1 MPFHSLKNW
10 SFHNA
15 LKKVLKK
22 GIHRDKNVIKSNP
35 AQSFLVIFNGTSS
48 KDVDYFRSLHLKFEK
63 KGIRPKMLAYVHS
76 KVDVHDFGMAMYN
89 DTQIKWNWIPKTKL
103 IELVQSREFDILF
116 NINPEQLPHLHY
128 LSVAAK
134 ASFKIST
141 LTDFPNDFSLT
152 VKLSPDSRLSE
163 IFEKMHE
170 SLEILAVKN

>member
-1 MPFHSLKNW
+1 MPFQSLKNW

-15 LKKVLKK
+15 LNKLLKK
-22 GIHRDKNVIKSNP
+22 GIHRDKNGIKSNP
-35 AQSFLVIFNGTSS
+35 AQSFLLIFNGTLPR
-48 KDVDYFRSLHLKFEK
+48 DVDYFRSLHLKFEA

-89 DTQIKWNWIPKTKL
+89 DTQIKWNWIPKIKL
-103 IELVQSREFDILF
+103 VELVQSREFDILF

-141 LTDFPNDFSLT
+141 LTDFPNDFSLM
-152 VKLSPDSRLSE
+152 VKMKPDTSLHE
-163 IFEKMHE
+163 IFEQMH
-170 SLEILAVKN
+170 SSMEILTVRD